1 VKGRLP
7 FQIEPRPFQ
16 AALDQA
22 RGQVAQTKG
31 RLRRS
36 CAQWAQAEAQVAAA
50 DAGQN
55 NMAAKAHL
63 QAARPQ
69 VETARAQITAATA
82 AVEPSKAA
90 LKTVQIDVGLAES
103 SGAIMMSRADSKRI
117 IAAAGRK
124 AELVGQPTNIAV
136 VDDRGSLV
144 ALVGLNRGWTY
155 RLVGACVALFAGST
169 FFGQQAQFPGFQ
181 GSVPT
186 GVASPTPLLLTL
198 RDAID
203 RGLRAN
209 LGLLLSGQV
218 SEAARGER
226 LRSLSA
232 LLPQITGE
240 VSENVEQ
247 IDLKTRGIDF
257 HLPGFSTPTIVG
269 PFDYTDARAY
279 ASFSVFDYSLR
290 KSYRAAKEGERAAQL
305 SVKDARDLVVQSVAN
320 AYLLVIAGSSR
331 VQALR
336 AQVETDQAIYD
347 RTVDQKRAGTTAA
360 IDVLRAHV
368 ELQQE
373 QQQLIAQNNQV
384 AKDKLALGR
393 VIGLPS
399 GQQFEIA
406 DTEPYSPLAAMTPD
420 QALRT
425 AYEQRADLQSAQA
438 SVRGAEDSVGA
449 ARAERYP
456 NLGVA
461 ADYGATGTGLG
472 NSNGTFTFQA
482 FAKFNIFD
490 GGRIS
495 GDIIQARAALKQ
507 RQDELA
513 DLRGQIDYQ
522 VRAALLDIQSAADQV
537 AVARSNLDLAN
548 QTLTQAQDR
557 FASGVTDTI
566 EVVQAQG
573 SVAVANDNLIAALY
587 AHNLAKVEL
596 ARALGSTEQRIQ
608 KYMEV
613 K

>member
-1 VKGRLP
+1 MISL
-7 FQIEPRPFQ
+7 
-16 AALDQA
+16 AAHV
-22 RGQVAQTKG
+22 R
-31 RLRRS
+31 
-36 CAQWAQAEAQVAAA
+36 
-50 DAGQN
+50 
-55 NMAAKAHL
+55 M
-63 QAARPQ
+63 
-69 VETARAQITAATA
+69 
-82 AVEPSKAA
+82 
-90 LKTVQIDVGLAES
+90 
-103 SGAIMMSRADSKRI
+103 
-117 IAAAGRK
+117 
-124 AELVGQPTNIAV
+124 
-136 VDDRGSLV
+136 DRGGTCWLI
-144 ALVGLNRGWTY
+144 
-155 RLVGACVALFAGST
+155 GACIALFAGSGL
-169 FFGQQAQFPGFQ
+169 FGQQAQFQ
-181 GSVPT
+181 GSIPT
-186 GVASPTPLLLTL
+186 GVASATPLSLTL

-203 RGLRAN
+203 RGLRTN
-209 LGLLLSGQV
+209 LGLLLRGQV
-218 SEAARGER
+218 SESTRGER

-232 LLPQITGE
+232 LLPQVTGE

-247 IDLKTRGIDF
+247 IDLPSHGIDF
-257 HLPGFSTPTIVG
+257 HLPGGFSTPTVVG
-269 PFDYTDARAY
+269 PFHFTDARAY
-279 ASFSVFDYSLR
+279 ASFSVFDYGLR
-290 KSYRAAKEGERAAQL
+290 KSYHAAKESEKAAQL
-305 SVKDARDLVVQSVAN
+305 SFKDARDLVVQSVAN

-331 VQALR
+331 AQALR

-347 RTVDQKRAGTTAA
+347 RTADQHHAGTAAA

-373 QQQLIAQNNQV
+373 QQQLIAQDNQV

-393 VIGLPS
+393 VIGLPP
-399 GQQFEIA
+399 GQQFTIA
-406 DTEPYSPLAAMTPD
+406 DTEPYSPLAEMAPD

-425 AYEQRADLQSAQA
+425 AYEQRADLQSAKA
-438 SVRGAEDSVGA
+438 SVRAAENSVSA

-456 NLGVA
+456 SVGVA
-461 ADYGATGTGLG
+461 ADYGDIGTTPAS
-472 NSNGTFTFQA
+472 SNGTVTFQA
-482 FAKFNIFD
+482 FAKFNIYD

-513 DLRGQIDYQ
+513 DLGGQIDYQ

-596 ARALGSTEQRIQ
+596 ARALGSTEQHIQ
-608 KYMEV
+608 KFMEV

>member
-1 VKGRLP
+1 MISL
-7 FQIEPRPFQ
+7 
-16 AALDQA
+16 
-22 RGQVAQTKG
+22 
-31 RLRRS
+31 
-36 CAQWAQAEAQVAAA
+36 
-50 DAGQN
+50 
-55 NMAAKAHL
+55 
-63 QAARPQ
+63 
-69 VETARAQITAATA
+69 
-82 AVEPSKAA
+82 
-90 LKTVQIDVGLAES
+90 
-103 SGAIMMSRADSKRI
+103 ADSKRI
-117 IAAAGRK
+117 IAAGGRRTCC
-124 AELVGQPTNIAV
+124 LI
-136 VDDRGSLV
+136 
-144 ALVGLNRGWTY
+144 
-155 RLVGACVALFAGST
+155 GACIALLAASALFA
-169 FFGQQAQFPGFQ
+169 QQTQFQ

-186 GVASPTPLLLTL
+186 GVASATPLSLTL

-203 RGLRAN
+203 RGLRTN
-209 LGLLLSGQV
+209 LGLLVSGQV
-218 SEAARGER
+218 SETARGER

-232 LLPQITGE
+232 LLPQVTGA
-240 VSENVEQ
+240 VSESVEQ
-247 IDLKTRGIDF
+247 VDLPSRGIDF
-257 HLPGFSTPTIVG
+257 HLPGFNTPTVVG
-269 PFDYTDARAY
+269 PFHYTDARAY
-279 ASFSVFDYSLR
+279 ASFSVFDYNLR
-290 KSYRAAKEGERAAQL
+290 KTHRAAQENERAAQL
-305 SVKDARDLVVQSVAN
+305 SFKDAHDLVVQSVAN

-347 RTVDQKRAGTTAA
+347 RTADQHHAGTAAA
-360 IDVLRAHV
+360 IDVLRAQV
-368 ELQQE
+368 ELKQE
-373 QQQLIAQNNQV
+373 QQQLIAQDNQV

-399 GQQFEIA
+399 GQQLAIA

-420 QALRT
+420 EALRT

-438 SVRGAEDSVGA
+438 SVRAAEYSVSA

-456 NLGVA
+456 TVGVA
-461 ADYGATGTGLG
+461 ADYGDIGTTPAS
-472 NSNGTFTFQA
+472 SNGTVTFQA
-482 FAKFNIFD
+482 FAKFNIYD

-513 DLRGQIDYQ
+513 DLGGQIDYQ
-522 VRAALLDIQSAADQV
+522 VRAALLDIQSAGDQV

-608 KYMEV
+608 KFMEV